1 MPERLSIWLYHL
13 SHDKSMKLFYVS
25 FFHCAETFLLTHS
38 FLMHPFYIAWKQK
51 NFLQMFKMQPYT
63 TLIFVLFVYFV
74 INKQSTTLNTSQ
86 TTFFSVSIYR
96 NIRPKVFLEKLK
108 KLFAKFTE
116 KHLWWCTILVKLLC

>member
-1 MPERLSIWLYHL
+1 
-13 SHDKSMKLFYVS
+13 
-25 FFHCAETFLLTHS
+25 
-38 FLMHPFYIAWKQK
+38 MHPFSITWKQK

-108 KLFAKFTE
+108 SCLQNSQKNICDGVLF
-116 KHLWWCTILVKLLC
+116 W

>member
-1 MPERLSIWLYHL
+1 
-13 SHDKSMKLFYVS
+13 
-25 FFHCAETFLLTHS
+25 
-38 FLMHPFYIAWKQK
+38 MHPFSITWKQK